1 MPKEEWGTKRLC
13 PQCSTRFYDLQHDPM
28 TCPSCSA
35 VYTVEALQNGRTRAM
50 IAEKSAALDNDQ
62 DAVLDDEDLDEDS
75 TELDD
80 DLLED
85 NDDDGDVSLDDIAD
99 VAEPD
104 ED

>member
-1 MPKEEWGTKRLC
+1 
-13 PQCSTRFYDLQHDPM
+13 M
-28 TCPSCSA
+28 TCPSCGA

-50 IAEKSAALDNDQ
+50 IAEKSAALDTDQ

-85 NDDDGDVSLDDIAD
+85 SDDDGDVSLDDIAD